1 MHKKTRCS
9 YTQHYTHTHAHP
21 HTLTHRILLAE
32 MNICT
37 LQYIQLFLLCST
49 PWQLYLH
56 FYLIPSFSFLSVI
69 SFFLRFFFFLFSGFD
84 QSECLLSLCS
94 RSCLHSALND
104 DLVATFALKLIE
116 ARRKK
121 TFQPWIFFSSLLHFV
136 PLFPHFFPLS
146 VKFKELPCGHDSCVF
161 ECVCATSFC
170 LHCVVLSVIPPPS
183 FYALLSVFP
192 PP

>member
-1 MHKKTRCS
+1 MLI
-9 YTQHYTHTHAHP
+9 P

-136 PLFPHFFPLS
+136 PLFPHFFLCQLSLKNCLVGMTVVFLS
-146 VKFKELPCGHDSCVF
+146 VS
-161 ECVCATSFC
+161 
-170 LHCVVLSVIPPPS
+170 VL
-183 FYALLSVFP
+183 LLSVYIVLFFLSSPLPLSMLCLVSFP
-192 PP
+192 PL